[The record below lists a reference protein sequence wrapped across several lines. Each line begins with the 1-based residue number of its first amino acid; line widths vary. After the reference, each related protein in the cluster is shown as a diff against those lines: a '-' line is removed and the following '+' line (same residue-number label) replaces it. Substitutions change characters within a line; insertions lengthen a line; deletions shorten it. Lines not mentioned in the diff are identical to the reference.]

1 MLLVNKI
8 SLFKKGFKV
17 RLGLGVQNV
26 PRIYHIDKL
35 EVGYIASLW
44 VASLRVTAQDP
55 GLFFIQHFNSL
66 IVI

>member
-35 EVGYIASLW
+35 EVGYIASL
-44 VASLRVTAQDP
+44 RVTAQDP
-55 GLFFIQHFNSL
+55 GLVFIQHFNSL
-66 IVI
+66 MVI